1 MVIWYVNP
9 TNNDGNYE
17 MTIINSCFQL
27 LTTTL
32 LCIRCDAIGPAS
44 VNPQMVWPWKLQ
56 SSHLDSSNIFQKVLS
71 HSPVSWSTGWG
82 WEDLVRAVGPGN
94 FYFWA
99 EMVVLVRMQ
108 RCEGQESF
116 FLATDGHGEKSIP
129 LNKYKLQYKIS
140 DKITRVYKCVQL
152 RSNREQS
159 DKDQNQPAVL
169 FRCPNCAVH
178 CSSIFSS
185 ASEYVPLCSI
195 HIWFKMMNNQ
205 FVHTTCVYSSNIST
219 FSLSTISPR
228 SPSCHGWNSG
238 PYATQLLILLLDPQ
252 GHLRVGSHGITT
264 ASTTTPSSSPS
275 IPRYPEPSACIIRR
289 GMSQS
294 LHRDSTVSSSSRG
307 REVLLNK
314 GPQASL
320 SCRTERKGRHVEICP
335 VHGKQWS
342 KNILQDCWISESRW
356 WLNSTWEG
364 LLVSDRM
371 SVMKTCRLPRWHKT
385 DSHFLLELLAWIITM
400 VN

>member
-17 MTIINSCFQL
+17 MTIINSCFQP
-27 LTTTL
+27 LTTAL

-94 FYFWA
+94 FYGPGLRWWLWGCRDVKVKSRSFWPRMA
-99 EMVVLVRMQ
+99 TVRNRSLWTNTNYSTRFRTRLQAFTNVYSCAQIVSKATRTKTSLLFFSGVQIVL
-108 RCEGQESF
+108 
-116 FLATDGHGEKSIP
+116 SIV
-129 LNKYKLQYKIS
+129 LQFS
-140 DKITRVYKCVQL
+140 VQH
-152 RSNREQS
+152 RNMFHYVPFIYIGSWTIN
-159 DKDQNQPAVL
+159 
-169 FRCPNCAVH
+169 
-178 CSSIFSS
+178 SSILPAFIAQTSQH
-185 ASEYVPLCSI
+185 L
-195 HIWFKMMNNQ
+195 
-205 FVHTTCVYSSNIST
+205 VYLP
-219 FSLSTISPR
+219 FP
-228 SPSCHGWNSG
+228 PGPHGWNSG

-252 GHLRVGSHGITT
+252 GHLREGITWDHHSFHNNPEQL
-264 ASTTTPSSSPS
+264 AEH
-275 IPRYPEPSACIIRR
+275 PEPSACIIRR

-320 SCRTERKGRHVEICP
+320 SYRTERKGRHVEICP
-335 VHGKQWS
+335 VDGKQWS
-342 KNILQDCWISESRW
+342 KNIPQDCWISESRCD
-356 WLNSTWEG
+356 G
-364 LLVSDRM
+364 
-371 SVMKTCRLPRWHKT
+371 P
-385 DSHFLLELLAWIITM
+385 M
-400 VN
+400 VEFYLRRTLGQRPHERDEDLSPALMT